1 MYLCNVHVISTSISS
16 TLSLHSH
23 YIHSNYVYN
32 FVINMYLH
40 MYNTII
46 TEILSKEYLKTKCDF
61 NFRVVIVSLKSLNH
75 EILLL
80 YIYYSTV
87 IF

>member
-1 MYLCNVHVISTSISS
+1 
-16 TLSLHSH
+16 
-23 YIHSNYVYN
+23 
-32 FVINMYLH
+32 